1 MRRRTGTGGRIR
13 DVQAT
18 GTGANVTAGTVG
30 YSVGQLNIPG
40 YKLPWEDDWEYP
52 SNLAKPL
59 TIEIDASNGASDY
72 GNKFG
77 EPVITGFTR
86 SFGMRLPNGE
96 RREYIKPIMF
106 SGGVGQLDDRH
117 LHKGHPEKGML
128 VVKVG
133 GPAYRIGLGGGAAS
147 SRVQD
152 ASQAALD
159 FDAVQRG
166 DAEMENKMNRVIRAA
181 IERRGANPIVSIHDQ
196 GAGGNGNVLKEIS
209 APNGALLD
217 IRNVVVGDPTM
228 SVRELWGAEF
238 QENAAMLIRPE
249 DSEFIVE
256 LGKRENVPVMIMG
269 EITDSGHMVVKDSKT
284 GETAVD
290 LDLELVLGDMPKK
303 TFYDHH
309 VPQVLKP
316 LELPADLT
324 VMGALDRVLRLLSVG
339 SKSFLTNKVDRSV
352 TGLIAR
358 QSCCGPLH
366 LPLSDVAVF
375 AQSHFSSTGC
385 ATAIGEQPVKGLIN
399 PSAMGRLTVGEAC
412 TNLVWAAIT
421 DIEDVKCSG
430 NWMWASK
437 LEGEGAA
444 MYDCCEAMGKAMI
457 ELGVAVDGGKDSLSM
472 AAKVGKELVK
482 APGTLVVSVY
492 AACPDV
498 SLTVTPDLKH
508 PGRSTLLFV
517 DLGDGN
523 QHLGGSALAQTFK
536 QVGDSCPDTDT
547 AVLKRAFRVT
557 QKLLRERL
565 LLAGHDRSDGG
576 LITTV
581 LEMCFG
587 GVCGAE
593 LTFPAE
599 ARVLET
605 LFNEE
610 LGLVMEVDDAKVEEV
625 KAAYAA
631 AEVPCVVIGRTTAAD
646 KVTVRFGEQE
656 VLSQPMTT
664 LRGLWMAT
672 SFELEKLQCNPEC
685 VEQEQQAMK
694 TRHAPKWELTFE
706 PRDTPA
712 EWEAERSKY
721 KVAIIREE
729 GSNGDREMTSAM
741 YKAGFEPW
749 DVHMHDLEA
758 GTITLEGFRGIVFVG
773 GFSYADALESARGW
787 AASILFNPKV
797 KAQFDAF
804 YARPDTFSLGVCNG
818 CQLMAQLG
826 VVPFANLPME
836 KQPRF
841 VQNKSGRFESR
852 FVNVRVEHSNAI
864 MLQGMEGSTLGV
876 WVAHG
881 EGRCFWPDQSV
892 HDEAVKQNC
901 VVMKYVDDDGEP
913 TMTYPFNP
921 NGSQD
926 AIVGLASPDGR
937 HLCMMPHPERLF
949 MKFQWPYW
957 PEGWTN
963 PVSPWLKLFQNAREW
978 CISHCS
984 VCWRS
989 VDSSG
994 FGKTNN
1000 SLHKSKLPGLLS
1012 HTDREQTGIHEVTIH
1027 DDVIRL
1033 RDRPSI
1039 QLDAASLHESLR
1051 RLYCSFRVS
1060 RLYSCSRRNEAPPS
1074 SRRPS
1079 SPSSLQRSASPAEAH
1094 PSRLALPPP

>member
-1 MRRRTGTGGRIR
+1 MELFDIAQSNSEHSRHWFFGGHMVIDGEKKERSLFRIVKDTLTEERRANSVIAFNDNSSAIRGFPITTLQPETPGKPSRFIQEKLMSHILLSAETHNFPSGVAPFPGAETGTGGRIR

-18 GTGANVTAGTVG
+18 GTGANVTAGTSA
-30 YSVGQLNIPG
+30 YAVGQLNIPG
-40 YKLPWEDDWEYP
+40 YELPWEDNWEYP

-77 EPVITGFTR
+77 EPVITGYTR

-117 LHKGHPEKGML
+117 LHKGQPEKGML

-152 ASQAALD
+152 AAQAALD

-181 IERRGANPIVSIHDQ
+181 IERREQNPIVSIHDQ

-209 APNGALLD
+209 APNGAELD
-217 IRNVVVGDPTM
+217 IRRLVVGDSTM
-228 SVRELWGAEF
+228 SVRELWGAEY
-238 QENAAMLIRPE
+238 QENDAFLIRPE
-249 DSEFIVE
+249 DREFIE
-256 LGKRENVPVMIMG
+256 EIARRENVHVMVLG
-269 EITDSGHMVVKDSKT
+269 EITDTGRMVVKDSKT

-303 TFYDHH
+303 TFVDHH
-309 VPQVLKP
+309 VPNVLKP
-316 LELPADLT
+316 LELPADLS
-324 VMGALDRVLRLLSVG
+324 VEGALDRVLRLLSVG
-339 SKSFLTNKVDRSV
+339 SKRFLTNKVDRSV

-358 QSCCGPLH
+358 QQCCGPLH
-366 LPLSDVAVF
+366 LPLADVAVF
-375 AQSHFSSTGC
+375 CQSHFANTGC
-385 ATAIGEQPVKGLIN
+385 ATAIGEQPVKGLID
-399 PSAMGRLTVGEAC
+399 PAAMGRLTVGEAC

-444 MYDCCEAMGKAMI
+444 MYDCCEAMGQAML

-472 AAKVGKELVK
+472 AAKVNDELVK

-498 SLTVTPDLKH
+498 SLTVSPDLKH

-517 DLGDGN
+517 DLGAG
-523 QHLGGSALAQTFK
+523 QQRMGGSALAQTFK
-536 QVGDSCPDTDT
+536 QVGDQSPDVDT
-547 AVLKRAFRVT
+547 ALLKRGFRAT
-557 QKLLRERL
+557 QQLIRERKFV
-565 LLAGHDRSDGG
+565 AGHDRSDGG
-576 LITTV
+576 LITTA

-587 GVCGAE
+587 GDCGAE
-593 LTFPAE
+593 LVLPAE
-599 ARVLET
+599 AAVLET

-610 LGLVMEVDDAKVEEV
+610 LGLVVEVDDANVEAV
-625 KAAYAA
+625 KAAYEA
-631 AEVPCVVIGRTTAAD
+631 VNVSCVVIGHTRVE
-646 KVTVRFGEQE
+646 KQVTVRFGEQV
-656 VLSQPMTT
+656 VLEKPMTE
-664 LRGLWMAT
+664 LRDLWEAT
-672 SFELEKLQCNPEC
+672 SFELEKLQCNPVC
-685 VEQEQQAMK
+685 VEQEQALMK
-694 TRHAPKWELTFE
+694 SRHAPKWELTYE
-706 PRDTPA
+706 PRETPA
-712 EWEAERSKY
+712 EWAEERAKY

-729 GSNGDREMTSAM
+729 GSNGDREMASAM
-741 YKAGFEPW
+741 YAAGFEPW
-749 DVHMHDLEA
+749 DVHVRDLEA
-758 GTITLEGFRGIVFVG
+758 GTITLEQFRGVVFVG
-773 GFSYADALESARGW
+773 GFSYADVLESARGW
-787 AASILFNPKV
+787 AASILFNPKL

-818 CQLMAQLG
+818 CQLMSQLG
-826 VVPFANLPME
+826 VVPFNDVPME

-852 FVNVRVEHSNAI
+852 FVNVRIEKSNAI

-881 EGRCFWPDQSV
+881 EGRCFWPDQAV
-892 HDEAVKQNC
+892 HDKAIAENC
-901 VVMKYVDDDGEP
+901 IPMKYVDDDGEP
-913 TMTYPFNP
+913 SMVYPYNP
-921 NGSQD
+921 NGSND
-926 AIVGLASPDGR
+926 SIVGLTSPDGR
-937 HLCMMPHPERLF
+937 HLCIMPHPERLF

-963 PVSPWLKLFQNAREW
+963 PVSPWLKIFQNAREW
-978 CISHCS
+978 CM
-984 VCWRS
+984 
-989 VDSSG
+989 
-994 FGKTNN
+994 KN
-1000 SLHKSKLPGLLS
+1000 
-1012 HTDREQTGIHEVTIH
+1012 
-1027 DDVIRL
+1027 
-1033 RDRPSI
+1033 
-1039 QLDAASLHESLR
+1039 
-1051 RLYCSFRVS
+1051 
-1060 RLYSCSRRNEAPPS
+1060 
-1074 SRRPS
+1074 
-1079 SPSSLQRSASPAEAH
+1079 
-1094 PSRLALPPP
+1094 